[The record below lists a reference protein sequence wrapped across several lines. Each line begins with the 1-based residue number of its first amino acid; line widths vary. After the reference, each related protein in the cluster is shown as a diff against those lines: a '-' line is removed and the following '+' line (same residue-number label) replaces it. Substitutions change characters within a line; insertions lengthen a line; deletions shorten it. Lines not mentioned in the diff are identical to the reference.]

1 MSSRSQSI
9 LRKESLGLLLA
20 LGNDIMGDDRV
31 GLVTSQILAEEFG
44 ADVDFVDTAEAG
56 LALLDI
62 LAGYKRVLLLDSI
75 VTGNHRPGEV
85 LEFSRKDFDKVLGPS
100 PHYAGLPEVLEL
112 ARRLKI
118 NFPEQIR
125 VLAMEIE
132 TPYIFSERLTAQI
145 QQAVPDYVE
154 KAGQILRQWRDE
166 NARTGTNTKS
176 SGRCSRPD

>member
-75 VTGNHRPGEV
+75 VTGNPRPFAS
-85 LEFSRKDFDKVLGPS
+85 LC
-100 PHYAGLPEVLEL
+100 
-112 ARRLKI
+112 
-118 NFPEQIR
+118 R
-125 VLAMEIE
+125 VA
-132 TPYIFSERLTAQI
+132 
-145 QQAVPDYVE
+145 
-154 KAGQILRQWRDE
+154 
-166 NARTGTNTKS
+166 
-176 SGRCSRPD
+176 